1 MQTMCD
7 MLTNIF
13 NIFSPLVKSLSL
25 LVSQLLQTIFI
36 GFAGSPEEPGE
47 TRREAG
53 DDDEDDYERAVVSQS
68 EILTYMF
75 VGFLFVAI
83 GE

>member
-1 MQTMCD
+1 MMCD

-13 NIFSPLVKSLSL
+13 NTFSPLVKSFVKLPL
-25 LVSQLLQTIFI
+25 LVLQLFTTIFI
-36 GFAGSPEEPGE
+36 GFDGSPEEPGE

-53 DDDEDDYERAVVSQS
+53 DDDDYERAVVSQS

>member
-1 MQTMCD
+1 MSRW
-7 MLTNIF
+7 LSN
-13 NIFSPLVKSLSL
+13 SSLSSNL
-25 LVSQLLQTIFI
+25 GQKVRNLVTIDQLILTYPR
-36 GFAGSPEEPGE
+36 AEEDG
-47 TRREAG
+47 ADG
-53 DDDEDDYERAVVSQS
+53 DSERAVVSQS

>member
-1 MQTMCD
+1 MTIDQ
-7 MLTNIF
+7 LT
-13 NIFSPLVKSLSL
+13 
-25 LVSQLLQTIFI
+25 
-36 GFAGSPEEPGE
+36 EED
-47 TRREAG
+47 ADG
-53 DDDEDDYERAVVSQS
+53 DSERAVVSQS